1 MFCIEYYYDDDKV
14 QEYMRTLDQETKK
27 KLDNCIV

>member
-27 KLDNCIV
+27 KIR